1 MTLPALRLDGADGA
15 AGLLL
20 FLVVLVLSPD
30 FDGEVDFSV
39 TTCVTAL
46 PADRLFA

>member
-30 FDGEVDFSV
+30 FDDAVDFSV

-46 PADRLFA
+46 PALSVTV